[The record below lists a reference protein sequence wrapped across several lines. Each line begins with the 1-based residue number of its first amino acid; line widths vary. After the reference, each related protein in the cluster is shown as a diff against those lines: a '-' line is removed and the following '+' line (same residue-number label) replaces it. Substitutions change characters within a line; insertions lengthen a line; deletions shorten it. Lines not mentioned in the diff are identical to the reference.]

1 VYRLFAKELDRMT
14 VVRKEV
20 VVNAPPG
27 RVFAYVT
34 EPSTM
39 AEWLPSMVGVRGV
52 IGHGLGQQY
61 EWTYKMAGL
70 LLRGQSIVVELVP
83 DERAVH
89 QSIGTIGSAWTF
101 TVEPHDGGTALTVEV
116 EYTVPL
122 PVLGKLAEKLAVR
135 RDARDLEA
143 ALVNVKDTLET

>member
-1 VYRLFAKELDRMT
+1 
-14 VVRKEV
+14 
-20 VVNAPPG
+20 
-27 RVFAYVT
+27 
-34 EPSTM
+34 
-39 AEWLPSMVGVRGV
+39 
-52 IGHGLGQQY
+52 
-61 EWTYKMAGL
+61 MAGL
-70 LLRGQSIVVELVP
+70 LLRGQSTVVELVP

-116 EYTVPL
+116 EYTVPV

-135 RDARDLEA
+135 RDTRDLEA